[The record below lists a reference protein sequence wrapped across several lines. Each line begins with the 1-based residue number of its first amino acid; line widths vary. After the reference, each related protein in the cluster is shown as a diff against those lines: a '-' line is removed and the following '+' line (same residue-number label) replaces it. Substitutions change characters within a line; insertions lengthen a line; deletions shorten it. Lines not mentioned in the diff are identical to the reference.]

1 MEVACCTPLWV
12 ESLPN
17 HVSFLRVHGPA
28 LRPSLDRV
36 TLSLPCVINA
46 VFCECLLFI
55 SVSWVGRR
63 VHSLGSAV
71 ESAVPREGFG
81 LRAGEAA
88 VLAHVQLFTALAVSV
103 AGRLPVHL
111 GEVCFK

>member
-1 MEVACCTPLWV
+1 M
-12 ESLPN
+12 
-17 HVSFLRVHGPA
+17 
-28 LRPSLDRV
+28 
-36 TLSLPCVINA
+36 
-46 VFCECLLFI
+46 
-55 SVSWVGRR
+55 
-63 VHSLGSAV
+63 
-71 ESAVPREGFG
+71 PRESVG